1 MEVSNEIKQAYQ
13 SNSVHKNL
21 IITFPELDL
30 TVDKKNIYYES
41 MNLKESISESA
52 SIEFVGCISS
62 SFSIQLNGINES
74 LKGKKIEVYIS
85 TDDTEPIPLFHGIV
99 YSAVAQTNKN
109 YKKITAYDEL
119 YTKGNIDV
127 SAWYNSLSFPVTLKT
142 VRDTLFEYIGLTQVE
157 TTLPNDNIQI
167 KKQYAPKSLKSL
179 DVIKSI
185 CQINGAF
192 GIVNRDN
199 LFEYRILGEITENNG
214 TYPSTTLYPPFYL
227 GENTNSPKDIKIE
240 AISFYKTVD
249 YDDYEVKPVDKITI
263 RTSEDDTGVSYGTG
277 TNNYI
282 IQGNIFAY
290 GLSNSDLQTIV
301 KNIYNNVKG
310 FSYIPFTSDNNGLPY
325 IECGLDAVSYMAID
339 WENSTS
345 GNPKYVQKTF
355 HVLNREINGIQA
367 LRDKYSAQGEEY
379 QTEFITDL
387 QTQIDTLKKDI
398 EKQVEE
404 KVEEYTYPKEEIES
418 MMLKIIELPS
428 GSVPPDPGEPNTIYL
443 IIGEVVVK

>member
-21 IITFPELDL
+21 IVIFPELDL
-30 TVDKKNIYYES
+30 IVDKKNIYYES

-74 LKGKKIEVYIS
+74 LKGKRIEVYIS
-85 TDDTEPIPLFHGIV
+85 TDDTDPIPLFHGIV

-119 YTKGNIDV
+119 YTKGQVEV
-127 SAWYNSLSFPVTLKT
+127 SSWYKSLSFPVTLKT
-142 VRDTLFEYIGLTQVE
+142 VRDTLFEYIGLEQVE
-157 TTLPNDNIQI
+157 TELPNDSIEI
-167 KKQYAPKSLKSL
+167 KKQYDPKSLKSL
-179 DVIKSI
+179 DVIRAI

-192 GIVNRDN
+192 GIINRQGK
-199 LFEYRILGEITENNG
+199 FEYRILGEITEGNG
-214 TYPSTTLYPPFYL
+214 TYPSATLYPPFYL
-227 GENTNSPKDIKIE
+227 GESTNIPKEITKE

-249 YDDYEVKPVDKITI
+249 YEDYEVKPVDKITV
-263 RTSEDDTGVSYGTG
+263 RASEDDDGVSYGSG

-290 GLSNSDLQTIV
+290 GLSNSDLQTIA

-325 IECGLDAVSYMAID
+325 IECGLDAVSYMAVD
-339 WENSTS
+339 WVNSTS
-345 GNPKYVQKTF
+345 GNIVHVQKTF
-355 HVLNREINGIQA
+355 HVLNRTMSGIQA
-367 LRDKYSAQGEEY
+367 LRDKYSAKGDEY

-387 QTQIDTLKKDI
+387 QIQIDTLKKTIKQEI
-398 EKQVEE
+398 EDNT
-404 KVEEYTYPKEEIES
+404 YTKEEIDD
-418 MMLKIIELPS
+418 KIAAS
-428 GSVPPDPGEPNTIYL
+428 GGWNVESVPVLPVTVAANTIYL
-443 IIGEVVVK
+443 IQGEVVVE